1 MRWPVVHGPAPATV
15 ADLAGRKPQLVAEN
29 LLLRQQLIILNCSV
43 NRARFTPADMTGR
56 AIEYMVATYL
66 AETAS
71 PVLPCIHSTTRWQR
85 SMLRAVLT

>member
-56 AIEYMVATYL
+56 AIEYMVAKYL
-66 AETAS
+66 AERAF
-71 PVLPCIHSTTRWQR
+71 PVLPCIRSDTRWQR
-85 SMLRAVLT
+85 SMFCAAQT